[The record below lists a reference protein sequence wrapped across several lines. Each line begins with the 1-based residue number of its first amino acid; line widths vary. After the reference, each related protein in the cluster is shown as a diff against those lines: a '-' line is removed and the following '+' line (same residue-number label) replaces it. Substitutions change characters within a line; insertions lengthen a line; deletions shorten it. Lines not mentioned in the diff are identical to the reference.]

1 MRVSGPLHPGSRG
14 GTEDG
19 GPGKG
24 GAAREGVGCVA
35 WTLAGGGAASPGSP
49 PWVHGQRRGQ
59 RRAKY

>member
-14 GTEDG
+14 GTADG

-24 GAAREGVGCVA
+24 GAGREGVGCVA

-49 PWVHGQRRGQ
+49 PRVH
-59 RRAKY
+59 